1 MYVDIII
8 AYMKDKKSREHLS
21 RLRQKVL
28 QSRQM
33 RGKYIENLLHPKPM
47 IIGSLYEVYKTC
59 GKPNCSCKKGK
70 RHGPFPMLSVSI
82 SGKRSTKMVRKE
94 DLPAVKEKAGAYQSF
109 QQGLAK
115 VRKLNKAIDTL
126 LEEIKSEYL
135 EGYQ

>member
-1 MYVDIII
+1 LYVDIII

-33 RGKYIENLLHPKPM
+33 RRKYIENLLHPKPM

-82 SGKRSTKMVRKE
+82 REAEHKDGKKGRPACGQRESRGISIISTGAGE
-94 DLPAVKEKAGAYQSF
+94 SEKAQQSNRY
-109 QQGLAK
+109 LA
-115 VRKLNKAIDTL
+115 
-126 LEEIKSEYL
+126 
-135 EGYQ
+135 